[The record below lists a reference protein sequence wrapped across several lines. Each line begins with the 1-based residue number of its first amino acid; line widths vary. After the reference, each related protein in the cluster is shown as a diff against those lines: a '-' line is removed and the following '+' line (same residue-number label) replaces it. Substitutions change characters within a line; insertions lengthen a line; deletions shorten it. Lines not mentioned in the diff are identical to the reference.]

1 MKAVILAAGMGTRIN
16 HNRET
21 IPKPLYEV
29 NNKCLIEH
37 VIENIRKA
45 GITEFV
51 VVIGFMAEKIKERLG
66 DGTKYGVKIEY
77 TFNPEYEKPV
87 GLSVLCSEKYINEP
101 FILSMSDH
109 IMEFEGLKKIID
121 YPLEK
126 DSCALLVDKKID
138 TIFWLDDAAKVK
150 LEENK
155 IKGVNKKFESFDA
168 IDCGVFKHSP
178 IIFNEIRRMIHEPD
192 SISAAV
198 SNFCKQGKMFAVDI
212 EEYKWVDIDEYE
224 ELEVAREIFKNIN

>member
-1 MKAVILAAGMGTRIN
+1 MKAVILAAGKGTRIN
-16 HNRET
+16 KNREI

-37 VIENIRKA
+37 VIENIKKA
-45 GITEFV
+45 GISEFV
-51 VVIGFMAEKIKERLG
+51 IVVGFMAEKIKARLG

-77 TFNPEYEKPV
+77 AFNPEYEKPV
-87 GLSVLCSEKYINEP
+87 GLSVLCSEKYIDQP

-109 IMEFEGLKKIID
+109 IMEFGGLKKIID
-121 YPLEK
+121 HPLEEN
-126 DSCALLVDKKID
+126 SCALLIDKKID

-150 LEENK
+150 LENNK
-155 IKGVNKKFESFDA
+155 ILGVNKRFESFDA

-178 IIFNEIRRMIHEPD
+178 IIFEEIRKMTHEPD

-198 SNFCKQGKMFAVDI
+198 SNFCKEDKMFAVDI
-212 EEYKWVDIDEYE
+212 GEHRWVDVDEYE
-224 ELEVAREIFKNIN
+224 ELEAAREIFKDIL